1 MIVQQKKNQIFFK
14 IGKKYHVLKVDTL
27 VESIILSSKERPSGI
42 IGIGGG
48 TILDI
53 AKAVV
58 FLASDDAD
66 YITGETI
73 HINGGMLMA

>member
-1 MIVQQKKNQIFFK
+1 MTKSLSDEQKEK
-14 IGKKYHVLKVDTL
+14 L
-27 VESIILSSKERPSGI
+27 LSHIHLSRLGNP
-42 IGIGGG
+42 
-48 TILDI
+48 LDI
-53 AKAVV
+53 ARAVV